1 MSACLQASTKL
12 MTGLAKDAART
23 LTNLKAITGY
33 FGGASSMIGMVLD
46 FGKAFESTGKNQY
59 SAAVAYFFKA
69 TIGFGV
75 TTANFLTALTSSAP
89 LVARI
94 TGGRGVVFIGKV
106 GAGIA
111 GATARSSAIA
121 AGTATGRQAANEI
134 GKRAIGVAAEEAG
147 IIITERVGLLAIG
160 RVVLFL
166 AGWEVAVALV
176 VLQLLIA
183 YFSDN
188 ELQTWFEKCAFG
200 KSPDSPPWTIDKQHE
215 EFEKALASI
224 GLKPDNGV

>member
-1 MSACLQASTKL
+1 MF
-12 MTGLAKDAART
+12 
-23 LTNLKAITGY
+23 GY
-33 FGGASSMIGMVLD
+33 FVKGTL
-46 FGKAFESTGKNQY
+46 
-59 SAAVAYFFKA
+59 
-69 TIGFGV
+69 GFGV
-75 TTANFLTALTSSAP
+75 TAANFLTALTSSAP

-94 TGGRGVVFIGKV
+94 TGGRGVVFIGKI

-111 GATARSSAIA
+111 GATARSGAVAAGSAI
-121 AGTATGRQAANEI
+121 GRDAANKA
-134 GKRAIGVAAEEAG
+134 GMKAVGVAAGEAG
-147 IIITERVGLLAIG
+147 IVLTERAGLLAIG

-200 KSPDSPPWTIDKQHE
+200 KSPDSPPWTIDKQRE
-215 EFEKALASI
+215 EFEKALASV
-224 GLKPDNGV
+224 GLKSDNGV

>member
-1 MSACLQASTKL
+1 
-12 MTGLAKDAART
+12 
-23 LTNLKAITGY
+23 
-33 FGGASSMIGMVLD
+33 MIGMVLD
-46 FGKAFESTGKNQY
+46 FGKVYDNAVQRKY
-59 SAAVAYFFKA
+59 SAMFGYFVKG
-69 TIGFGV
+69 TLGFGV
-75 TTANFLTALTSSAP
+75 AAANFLTALTSSAP

-94 TGGRGVVFIGKV
+94 TGGRGVVFIGKI

-111 GATARSSAIA
+111 GATARSGAIA
-121 AGTATGRQAANEI
+121 AGSAVGRDAAN
-134 GKRAIGVAAEEAG
+134 RAGMKAVGVAAGEAG
-147 IIITERVGLLAIG
+147 IVLTERAGLLAIG

-200 KSPDSPPWTIDKQHE
+200 KSPDSPPWTIDKQRE
-215 EFEKALASI
+215 EFEKALASV
-224 GLKPDNGV
+224 GLKSDNGV